1 MFWEA
6 LFLSTERKQDKGQGQ
21 WKTPP
26 EQGRPYAIHIL
37 AADQKVLAE
46 QLAGPRQQRWP
57 GVEFTTG
64 ANGAPLLAG
73 AAATFECSTEAS
85 TKRATT

>member
-1 MFWEA
+1 MESPA
-6 LFLSTERKQDKGQGQ
+6 RTGG
-21 WKTPP
+21 
-26 EQGRPYAIHIL
+26 PYAIHIL
-37 AADQKVLAE
+37 AADHKVLAE
-46 QLAGPRQQRWP
+46 QLAGPRQQRWS